1 MTRAVGPSSAWPSAP
16 LRHCDLPGVVSAWPP
31 GSRLGLGQGPGHRSA
46 PLAVSGTRDAGF
58 ELLPPALTGLS
69 FTNRLFGEMFL
80 TNAVAH
86 NGAGVAASDVD
97 GDVTVEQLEAVR
109 VGGRWLPVRD
119 RHALEKGLPAPVIDL
134 PTPRRRCSG
143 RRGKWRLLRSLGQAE
158 KKEGPN

>member
-1 MTRAVGPSSAWPSAP
+1 
-16 LRHCDLPGVVSAWPP
+16 
-31 GSRLGLGQGPGHRSA
+31 LGWNNGQGHRSA
-46 PLAVSGTRDAGF
+46 PLGVSGTRDAGF

-69 FTNRLFGEMFL
+69 FTDRLFGEMFL

-97 GDVTVEQLEAVR
+97 GDGTVEQLEAVR

-119 RHALEKGLPAPVIDL
+119 RHALEKGLPAPVID
-134 PTPRRRCSG
+134 PPAPRRRCSG
-143 RRGKWRLLRSLGQAE
+143 RRGKWRLLRSLGQAK